1 MCPVLLIGP
10 LLPSGGVT
18 RYVRDLLSWS
28 GRYRFILF
36 NVARPAKSGVKP
48 GTGYSEMSNAG
59 LLRLL
64 FGVLVTLGHLIA
76 FPWVLIRSKARIIHV
91 CGVSYWPFWENAYYI
106 FMSKL
111 SGCHVTLHYLGA
123 LDLYYTSRGNI
134 ERALIRMV
142 LRQPEKVIL
151 LSEKA
156 YALASTFIPI
166 ERLSVIPSNVDVDRF
181 KPNGNKPSTKD
192 GIVRV
197 LFVGGVDPFRKGV
210 FDLLEAAASVVKIN
224 PKVRFIMSGGDSFRE
239 VEKRWRTLRLQEYID
254 FIGWIPEEKK
264 VSVYQSVDILALPSH
279 NEGLPYVVIEAL
291 ASGLPI
297 IATSVGGIPEV
308 VIHGENGYIIEPGDS
323 RSLAGY
329 ILALAGDSKLRLT
342 MSERNRQRAMERYS
356 TDAALGRL
364 DGLFKQVLVE

>member
-1 MCPVLLIGP
+1 MRPVLLIGP

-48 GTGYSEMSNAG
+48 GTGYSEMLNAG

-91 CGVSYWPFWENAYYI
+91 CGVSYWPFWENSYYI
-106 FMSKL
+106 FISKFL
-111 SGCHVTLHYLGA
+111 GRRVTLHYLGA
-123 LDLYYTSRGNI
+123 LDLYYQSRGFI

-142 LRQPEKVIL
+142 LRQPKKVIL
-151 LSEKA
+151 LSKKA
-156 YALASTFIPI
+156 YNIASVFIPT
-166 ERLSVIPSNVDVDRF
+166 ERLSIIPSNVDVNKF
-181 KPNGNKPSTKD
+181 KPTGEKRSTGD

-197 LFVGGVDPFRKGV
+197 LFIGGVDPFRKGV
-210 FDLLEAAASVVKIN
+210 FDLLDAVAIVVKTN
-224 PKVRFIMSGGDSFRE
+224 PNVRFVMSGGDSFRE
-239 VEKRWRTLRLQEYID
+239 VEKRWRALGIENHIE
-254 FIGWIPEEKK
+254 FIGWIQEEKK
-264 VSVYQSVDILALPSH
+264 TLIYQSVDILALPSH

-329 ILALAGDSKLRLT
+329 ILALAGDSNLRLT
-342 MSERNRQRAMERYS
+342 MSEHNRQRATERYS

-364 DGLFKQVLVE
+364 EGLFDQVLVE